1 MIRQQLFI
9 GFALIAGVAVGYF
22 VREGGEP
29 AESPS
34 SETAAAPARRSRIAD
49 DGEKASVR
57 SLRRRIAE
65 LERLLAAKGLDVSN
79 AVAEVR
85 KIVPEGGDRRDPRAW
100 LENLR
105 KSDPQRYAQMTNRF
119 ARWRRHRSERARSTI
134 DFLSSID
141 TSQMSEGAQKTH
153 KELQRVIARR
163 QELEESLHREGMTDE
178 ERRNVFQELRETH
191 HQLMRL
197 NGEERGNLIAETARN
212 LGFEGEDVKEIAT
225 TIQEVIQATDSGF
238 GPPPH
243 HGGGRMGGPPPPR
256 P

>member
-1 MIRQQLFI
+1 MIKHQMFI
-9 GFALIAGVAVGYF
+9 GMALIAGVAAGYF
-22 VREGGEP
+22 MRGDGGGAKAPSDEP
-29 AESPS
+29 AP
-34 SETAAAPARRSRIAD
+34 APARRGRIAD

-65 LERLLAAKGLDVSN
+65 LERMLAAKGLDVSN

-105 KSDPQRYAQMTNRF
+105 NSDPQRYAQMTNRF

-153 KELQRVIARR
+153 KELQGRHCECAKA
-163 QELEESLHREGMTDE
+163 Q
-178 ERRNVFQELRETH
+178 LRD
-191 HQLMRL
+191 L
-197 NGEERGNLIAETARN
+197 
-212 LGFEGEDVKEIAT
+212 
-225 TIQEVIQATDSGF
+225 QATAAQRCHLHSVRQWRGLRLHAARLEILPYFQPCRHSGA
-238 GPPPH
+238 
-243 HGGGRMGGPPPPR
+243 RL
-256 P
+256 

>member
-1 MIRQQLFI
+1 MVRHQLFI
-9 GFALIAGVAVGYF
+9 AMALIAGVAVGYF
-22 VREGGEP
+22 LRGDGRNADAPQNERAGEP
-29 AESPS
+29 V
-34 SETAAAPARRSRIAD
+34 RRGRIAD

-57 SLRRRIAE
+57 SLRRRVAE
-65 LERLLAAKGLDVSN
+65 LERRLAAKGLDVSN
-79 AVAEVR
+79 VVAEVR
-85 KIVPEGGDRRDPRAW
+85 KIVPEDGERRNPQAW

-105 KSDPQRYAQMTNRF
+105 KSDPQRFAQMTNRF

-153 KELQRVIARR
+153 EELQRVIARR
-163 QELEESLHREGMTDE
+163 QELEESLHREGLTDD

-212 LGFEGEDVKEIAT
+212 LGFEGDDVKEIAD
-225 TIQEVIQATDSGF
+225 TIQEVIRVTDGGF
-238 GPPPH
+238 GPP
-243 HGGGRMGGPPPPR
+243 HGEWRRGQPTPR